1 MVQEALFIGSKL
13 KKLRRDKNINQKNL
27 ALELGISPSYLNLI
41 ERNRRGL
48 TANLLLK
55 LTDIFDIDVKQLTQ
69 NTDKQLENDLT
80 EILATDIFADFA
92 ITNQD
97 ISDLT
102 LQNPEIGKAVI
113 RLFDK
118 YNLRQKQYQKL
129 VNQFISGTDQAQ
141 TMQHADISPEYMT
154 ELVSD
159 FVQTN
164 KNHFPTLEQ
173 AAERVRVDL
182 TLMGE
187 DLFYSLKSFATNSFA
202 LRTQV
207 AEFNNDENYLYDGQR
222 NLLSISKFSSH
233 QSQIFCLAEHIGL
246 FAAKNEIDDIIEAA
260 DFEDERVNNYLEKIL
275 ARYFAA
281 CIMMPY
287 DNFIAKAK
295 ATRYDIDLLCHYFN
309 VSFEQAC
316 HRLTSLQKPGNKAI
330 AFHFVRTDIAGH
342 ISKRFSLS
350 GIKIPR
356 YGTACPRWNIFAAF
370 MQPGRINVQISETPD
385 GNTYFCI
392 ARAISKGVGGFGKP
406 LRHFSIGLGCKFMHA
421 KSMIYSDSVN
431 LKDTNQIVQIGATCP
446 VCQRYACQE
455 H

>member
-164 KNHFPTLEQ
+164 KNHFPTLDQ
-173 AAERVRVDL
+173 AAERVRGDL

-207 AEFNNDENYLYDGQR
+207 AEFNNDENYLYDGQL

-316 HRLTSLQKPGNKAI
+316 HRLTSVQKPGNKAI

-370 MQPGRINVQISETPD
+370 MQPGR
-385 GNTYFCI
+385 
-392 ARAISKGVGGFGKP
+392 
-406 LRHFSIGLGCKFMHA
+406 
-421 KSMIYSDSVN
+421 
-431 LKDTNQIVQIGATCP
+431 
-446 VCQRYACQE
+446 
-455 H
+455 